1 MEKKNVGL
9 KVLVVILSLLVVG
22 LSGFIVYDKL
32 LSNNEVENND
42 NNELND
48 NVNNNMNTNTN
59 NNYQNTQEYI
69 GFVNPEEHVEVEKNI
84 KPKLVEVFKFVYNYN
99 KSKFYGNYCVGDV
112 DKNDTINPP
121 SGADSLHKHNIAS
134 TEYSSFEE
142 MMDYLK
148 TYMTPNVIYNN
159 DRMTIDNFIEKD
171 GKLYCPYFETNKGGI
186 YAFKDA
192 KIKYSKP
199 YETHIY
205 VTMETTLFTNVG
217 GVEEYATEL
226 FDVTFTKKNNNWV
239 ISSYS
244 QFKYA

>member
-1 MEKKNVGL
+1 MEKKNIGL

-22 LSGFIVYDKL
+22 LSGFIIYDKV

-42 NNELND
+42 NTELND
-48 NVNNNMNTNTN
+48 DVNNNMNANTN
-59 NNYQNTQEYI
+59 NNSQNTQEYN
-69 GFVNPEEHVEVEKNI
+69 GFISPEEHVEIEENI

-99 KSKFYGNYCVGDV
+99 KSKFYGNYCVGGT
-112 DKNDTINPP
+112 DKNDIINPP
-121 SGADSLHKHNIAS
+121 SGADSQHKYNIAS
-134 TEYSSFEE
+134 TEYSSFKE

-148 TYMTPNVIYNN
+148 TYMTPNIIYNT

-186 YAFKDA
+186 YEFKDA

-199 YETHIY
+199 WMNGYY
-205 VTMETTLFTNVG
+205 VTMETTLVFGNEST
-217 GVEEYATEL
+217 TEL
-226 FDVTFTKKNNNWV
+226 FDVTFEKKNNNWV
-239 ISSYS
+239 IVSYS

>member
-1 MEKKNVGL
+1 MEKKNIGL

-22 LSGFIVYDKL
+22 LSGFIIYDKV

-42 NNELND
+42 NTELND
-48 NVNNNMNTNTN
+48 DVNNNMNANTN
-59 NNYQNTQEYI
+59 NNSQNTQEYN
-69 GFVNPEEHVEVEKNI
+69 GFISLEEHVEIEENI

-99 KSKFYGNYCVGDV
+99 KSKVYGNYCVGGT
-112 DKNDTINPP
+112 DKNDIINPP
-121 SGADSLHKHNIAS
+121 SGADNQHKYNIAS
-134 TEYSSFEE
+134 TEYSGFKE

-148 TYMTPNVIYNN
+148 TYMTPNIIYNT

-186 YAFKDA
+186 YEFKDA

-199 YETHIY
+199 WMNGYY
-205 VTMETTLFTNVG
+205 VTMETTLVFGNEST
-217 GVEEYATEL
+217 TEL
-226 FDVTFTKKNNNWV
+226 FDVTFEKKNNNWV
-239 ISSYS
+239 IVSYS

>member
-1 MEKKNVGL
+1 MEKKNIGL
-9 KVLVVILSLLVVG
+9 KILVIILSLLVLG
-22 LSGFIVYDKL
+22 LGGFIVYDKV
-32 LSNNEVENND
+32 LSNNGVENND
-42 NNELND
+42 NTELND
-48 NVNNNMNTNTN
+48 DGNNDMSTNTN
-59 NNYQNTQEYI
+59 NNSLNTQEYN
-69 GFVNPEEHVEVEKNI
+69 GFINPEDHVEVDEDI

-99 KSKFYGNYCVGDV
+99 KAKFYGNYCVGDT

-121 SGADSLHKHNIAS
+121 SGADSQHKHNIAS
-134 TEYSSFEE
+134 TEYSSFKG

-192 KIKYSKP
+192 KIKYSQP

-205 VTMETTLFTNVG
+205 VTMETTLFTDVG

-244 QFKYA
+244 QFKY